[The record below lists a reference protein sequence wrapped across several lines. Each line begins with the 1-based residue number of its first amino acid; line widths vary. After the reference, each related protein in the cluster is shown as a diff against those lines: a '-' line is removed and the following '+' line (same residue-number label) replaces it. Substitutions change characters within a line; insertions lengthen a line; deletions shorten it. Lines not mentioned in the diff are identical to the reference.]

1 MPIKEGLRATNGIL
15 MKTFMD
21 QSQIFNIME
30 NLLVVDGQLHS
41 MVNQR
46 ATTQGL
52 VQSELIEDCQAMEY
66 L

>member
-1 MPIKEGLRATNGIL
+1 

-30 NLLVVDGQLHS
+30 NLLVVNGQPHS

-66 L
+66 V